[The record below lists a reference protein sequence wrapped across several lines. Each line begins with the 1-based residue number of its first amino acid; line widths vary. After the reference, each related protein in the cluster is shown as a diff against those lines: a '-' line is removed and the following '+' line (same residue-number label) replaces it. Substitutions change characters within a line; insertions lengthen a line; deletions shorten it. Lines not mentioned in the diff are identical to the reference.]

1 MVNVL
6 SLCPVDIG
14 QLLWRKEH
22 GKASTWNCPPS
33 HPESSVYSHDPLA
46 SHEMAPLV
54 CFHDLCLRAAG
65 AYDAFGPFS
74 KDSGLASVDSLAE
87 GLSRTL
93 QAPLKRSLGGR
104 KERGAE
110 VGSKLSLGKGGPG
123 AARPAICPHS
133 LSPSRRS
140 AQRLPGTQWVPC
152 SNDAQ

>member
-33 HPESSVYSHDPLA
+33 HPERSVYSHDPLA

-65 AYDAFGPFS
+65 AYDAFGLFS

-87 GLSRTL
+87 GLSRAL

-104 KERGAE
+104 KERGVE
-110 VGSKLSLGKGGPG
+110 VGSKLSLREGRPWGCQACRLPAQPQPSQALCTA
-123 AARPAICPHS
+123 AAR
-133 LSPSRRS
+133 
-140 AQRLPGTQWVPC
+140 
-152 SNDAQ
+152 DAVSSMLE